1 MDIRAFNFYRFS
13 PKPVISFR
21 GLLATAA
28 TNTFLEEAEDMK
40 GNSVISH
47 EYLMGTLE
55 AKMRKCFSSLTV
67 VLLALIILPVLSPN
81 TTAQTTTSTLQ
92 GTVTDAN
99 GAVVAGAE
107 VKLSGTTLAAERTAT
122 TDEEGFYRIP
132 ALPAGTY
139 IVTISRT
146 GFETSTSNVE
156 LTLNRVQTFDV
167 QMKVG
172 TVGEVVDVTTDSQPL
187 LEPNAS
193 STGAVVTPR
202 QITDF
207 PVNGR
212 NYLDLMQLVPGV
224 AINRQVSPT
233 SDNANPVLGERSGN
247 NNFFIDGQPNKDTV
261 NGGAA
266 AQFNQETIAEFQV
279 LTSAYKAEF
288 GQASGAIVNVITKSG
303 GNEFHGVGSFF
314 HRNEAFDSVN
324 SLDPAVTDPLHLRRF
339 DYSLAMGGPIWK
351 DRIFFFGSSER
362 ITEDRAIDFTYP
374 NLGTSAGAVSIL
386 ALLRAQEDQFDV
398 PQKSRAT
405 RNFLKLNEQFGRHQL
420 SQEINYTNEYV
431 RGSGTGLPTTRTST
445 SGRHLLF
452 GLGDTILIGEQ
463 GNPWILTLRGAYRG
477 EPSDVQPA
485 HLEFTGGTTL
495 NAFLAQQI
503 CPPTCGFFSNLP
515 GVGFGNAST
524 PSNLKQKYT
533 SLSANANKLLGDHD
547 IKFGWQ
553 FLRTHV
559 DGEDAKILTNQL
571 FTTIDDYIN
580 FGPVNSGIFL
590 LLTAGGITPE
600 ALQIRL
606 RNNYNGLYVQD
617 DWRIRKNLTVNLGIR
632 WDHDSE
638 FDAQKNFSPRLGVAW
653 SITPKTVLRSHF
665 GVFYDQ
671 FRLGLVSQVPE
682 FGGADRRVVQS
693 LYFPRGFYG
702 SPSLLSMLAFA
713 SGLPG
718 PCLSNV
724 LTDAQITAM
733 GTTCILGGGPIVG
746 VDRLNNV
753 VAPGH
758 APIPANAVININNI
772 QTLTGLTPAQ
782 YLTQAAA
789 AIGQP
794 DGYFEWGA
802 FGALNNP
809 IIPPQLFPTSVDS
822 TFSTPHTLGFSIGV
836 QRELTKDVV
845 VTADYYHREIKNLL
859 GPRLSNL
866 AFRSRVAGIGR
877 RFDPPNTTGEIRTFG
892 PFFEG
897 EYDGL
902 VVSVNKRFNNRYLI
916 GANYTYAKATDNS
929 LGVNTNPTDNFI
941 GIVPEVTEPC
951 PTANP
956 TCTRQTN
963 ANGSFTSRN
972 GNFVAQ
978 AGTFLNGP
986 DLDEG
991 PSSLALDHIFQVN
1004 GLVDLPWKFQISG
1017 IFRAQSGFHFS
1028 RFDALNRDPDGNAN
1042 FNGIDFTAGRNAFT
1056 TSPFVNFDLRF
1067 AKRFD
1072 ISERVKLQLLF
1083 EFFNLLNRQNPAQ
1096 VQNRENILNQL
1107 FGSTTQVLPGREG
1120 QIGFRIEF

>member
-1 MDIRAFNFYRFS
+1 
-13 PKPVISFR
+13 
-21 GLLATAA
+21 
-28 TNTFLEEAEDMK
+28 MK
-40 GNSVISH
+40 GNSVTSH
-47 EYLMGTLE
+47 QYLMGISG
-55 AKMRKCFSSLTV
+55 AKLGRGFSSLTV
-67 VLLALIILPVLSPN
+67 VFLVLIIVHLLSPN
-81 TTAQTTTSTLQ
+81 TPAQTTTSTIQ

-107 VKLSGTTLAAERTAT
+107 VKVSGATLAAERAAT
-122 TDEEGFYRIP
+122 TDIEGFYRFV

-139 IVTISRT
+139 TLSVTRT
-146 GFETSTSNVE
+146 GFETATSNVE
-156 LTLNRVQTFDV
+156 LTLNRIVTVDV

-172 TVGEVVDVTTDSQPL
+172 RVGEIVDVTAGSQPL

-193 STGAVVTPR
+193 STGATITPR

-224 AINRQVSPT
+224 AINRQVNPN

-261 NGGAA
+261 SGGAA

-339 DYSLAMGGPIWK
+339 DYSLALGGPIWK
-351 DRIFFFGSSER
+351 DKIFFFGSSER
-362 ITEDRAIDFTYP
+362 ITEDRGIDFAYP
-374 NLGTSAGAVSIL
+374 DLGPSAGAASIL
-386 ALLRAQEDQFDV
+386 QLLRSQEDPFDV

-420 SQEINYTNEYV
+420 SQELNYTNEYV
-431 RGSGTGLPTTRTST
+431 RGSGTGLPTTRSST
-445 SGRHLLF
+445 SARHLL
-452 GLGDTILIGEQ
+452 LGFSDTMLLGEQ
-463 GNPWILTLRGAYRG
+463 GNPWIVTLRGAYRG
-477 EPSDVQPA
+477 EPSDVRPA
-485 HLEFTGGTTL
+485 HPEFTGTTTL
-495 NAFLAQQI
+495 NAFTAQQI
-503 CPPTCGFFSNLP
+503 CPPTCGFFSTLP
-515 GVGFGNAST
+515 GVVFGNAST
-524 PSNLKQKYT
+524 PSSLDQKYT
-533 SLSANANKLLGDHD
+533 SLSANVNKLFGDHD

-553 FLRTHV
+553 FLRTNV
-559 DGEDAKILTNQL
+559 DGVDAQVLTNQL

-580 FGPVNSGIFL
+580 LGPVNSGIFL

-606 RNNYNGLYVQD
+606 RNSYNGLYVQD
-617 DWRIRKNLTVNLGIR
+617 DWKIRKNLVVNFGIR

-653 SITPKTVLRSHF
+653 SITPKTVIRSHF

-682 FGGADRRVVQS
+682 FGGSDRRVVQS

-702 SPSLLSMLAFA
+702 SPSLVSMLAFA
-713 SGLPG
+713 VGLPG
-718 PCLSNV
+718 PCISNH

-733 GTTCILGGGPIVG
+733 GTTCIFGGPIVG

-758 APIPANAVININNI
+758 APIPPNAIINISNI
-772 QTLTGLTPAQ
+772 QSLTGLTPAQ

-802 FGALNNP
+802 FGVLNNP

-822 TFSTPHTLGFSIGV
+822 TFKTPHTRGFSIGV
-836 QRELTKDVV
+836 QREITNDIVFA
-845 VTADYYHREIKNLL
+845 ADYYHREIRNLL

-877 RFDPPNTTGEIRTFG
+877 SFDPPNTTGEIRTFG

-897 EYDGL
+897 KYDGL
-902 VVSVNKRFNNRYLI
+902 VLSVDKRLSRRYLI
-916 GANYTYAKATDNS
+916 GANYTYARATDNS

-941 GIVPEVTEPC
+941 GTAPVVIEPC
-951 PTANP
+951 LASNP
-956 TCTRQTN
+956 TCTPQTN

-978 AGTFLNGP
+978 AGTFVNGP
-986 DLDEG
+986 DLDRG
-991 PSSLALDHIFQVN
+991 PSSLALDHIFQIN

-1028 RFDALNRDPDGNAN
+1028 RFDALNRDPDGNGN
-1042 FNGIDFTAGRNAFT
+1042 FNGIDFTAGRNAFVA
-1056 TSPFVNFDLRF
+1056 PAFVNVDLRF

-1072 ISERVKLQLLF
+1072 VSERVKLQLLF
-1083 EFFNLLNRQNPAQ
+1083 EFFNLLNRQNPAAI
-1096 VQNRENILNQL
+1096 QNRENILNQP

-1120 QIGFRIEF
+1120 QIGFKIEF